1 MAKDCCWNCK
11 YYVVKGDNEPALL
24 RSAESNVCTFS
35 DQRPDM
41 GQEKSAD
48 KNWTHN
54 VSATP
59 PHYVCRNYR
68 ERFY

>member
-11 YYVVKGDNEPALL
+11 YYVVRGDNEPALL

-35 DQRPDM
+35 GQDPDRTQ
-41 GQEKSAD
+41 GKSPG

-54 VSATP
+54 AFATP

>member
-11 YYVVKGDNEPALL
+11 HYVVKGDNEPALL

-35 DQRPDM
+35 DRGPDVGQRK
-41 GQEKSAD
+41 GAGKSWAD
-48 KNWTHN
+48 NAF
-54 VSATP
+54 ATP
-59 PHYVCRNYR
+59 PHYVCKNYR